1 MDMMLESM
9 FSKFGQTYEPNQI
22 IFCENEP
29 GNNFFLIQS
38 GKVKI
43 VKTVP
48 NPTKERYDRRRRR
61 SFYRISPSRR

>member
-1 MDMMLESM
+1 MDMMLETM

-29 GNNFFLIQS
+29 GNNFYLIQS

-48 NPTKERYDRRRRR
+48 NPTKKK
-61 SFYRISPSRR
+61 II